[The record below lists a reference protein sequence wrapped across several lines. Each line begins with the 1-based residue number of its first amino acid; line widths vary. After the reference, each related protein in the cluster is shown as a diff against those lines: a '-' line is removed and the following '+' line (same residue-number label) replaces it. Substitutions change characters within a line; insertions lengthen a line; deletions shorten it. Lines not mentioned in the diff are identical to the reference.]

1 MISQHVSL
9 VRQTLT
15 GRQILAPMFTYLF
28 IIIIIILIGCISKGK
43 TTEF

>member
-28 IIIIIILIGCISKGK
+28 IIIIILIGCISKGK